1 MIQIW
6 CLVNCSSSE
15 VDSRAPDGK
24 TTRKYQKK
32 AVAQK
37 DADTPKK
44 PRGRPR
50 KNLVDKSTALVDPA
64 IQFSR
69 AVVQLPENTSDV
81 PLLEENMLN
90 TLPSQNM
97 PAAVD
102 NVEPK
107 SEKQDAA
114 KEGNKPKK
122 PRG

>member
-1 MIQIW
+1 
-6 CLVNCSSSE
+6 
-15 VDSRAPDGK
+15 
-24 TTRKYQKK
+24 
-32 AVAQK
+32 
-37 DADTPKK
+37 
-44 PRGRPR
+44 
-50 KNLVDKSTALVDPA
+50 
-64 IQFSR
+64 
-69 AVVQLPENTSDV
+69 V
-81 PLLEENMLN
+81 PLLEENILN